1 MNFER
6 IRKAA
11 IKNEMLSPLLSVCYE
26 LEEQG
31 YSVKVEGLEI
41 DPADLDIDMFDDLE
55 NATNI
60 FEFELLRQ
68 NVVCDK
74 FKLLFTDFDVFMV
87 EG

>member
-1 MNFER
+1 MDFER
-6 IRKAA
+6 IREAA
-11 IKNEMLSPLLSVCYE
+11 QNNDMLSPLLSVCYE

-60 FEFELLRQ
+60 FEFELLKQ

-74 FKLLFTDFDVFMV
+74 FKLLFIGEEVFRV
-87 EG
+87 